1 MPQLETLRAAFSED
15 ELAMRGIPADPTD
28 TREKLE
34 AYVDEYHPAYQMALD
49 LRPAE
54 VRVVTVAVEPATG
67 SEQAFPATLV
77 FDANGNFKN
86 WEHKIP
92 AGANLVDEDWES
104 EGMKTCNTSGQG
116 TSGCHDDPLPDLCG
130 AHNHFGS
137 QCGGGGGCACA

>member
-1 MPQLETLRAAFSED
+1 MIDDELKAILVCPKCKGELPQLETLRAAFSED

-77 FDANGNFKN
+77 FDANGKVLLTQ
-86 WEHKIP
+86 
-92 AGANLVDEDWES
+92 AGVPTVSQVRKLLN
-104 EGMKTCNTSGQG
+104 GM
-116 TSGCHDDPLPDLCG
+116 
-130 AHNHFGS
+130 AR
-137 QCGGGGGCACA
+137 